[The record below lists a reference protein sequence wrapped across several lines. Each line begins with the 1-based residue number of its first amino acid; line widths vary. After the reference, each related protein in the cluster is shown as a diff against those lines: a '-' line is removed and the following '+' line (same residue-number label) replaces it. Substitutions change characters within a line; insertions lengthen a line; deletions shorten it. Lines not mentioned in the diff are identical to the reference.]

1 VRIVRLIPLLGF
13 ALFQFQCVSSEET
26 GAAGGRARTP
36 QRVRRP
42 VQTSSLAQQSATAR
56 DSVRTAADTINAASQ
71 VRRTPT
77 FATRQDTVR
86 ASLVRR
92 QQPSRVDAP
101 IARPEN
107 PEYTIQLGAFFR
119 AENALRA
126 QKHAR
131 QQFPDQPI
139 FNTFL
144 PEIKLY
150 RVSVGRFSGLRDAG
164 TFRRA
169 VLKEYP
175 KEYLQCWINYVAR

>member
-1 VRIVRLIPLLGF
+1 VKILRLISLLVI
-13 ALFQFQCVSSEET
+13 ALFQLQCVSSEET

-36 QRVRRP
+36 QLIRRP
-42 VQTSSLAQQSATAR
+42 VQTSSLTQHSATAP
-56 DSVRTAADTINAASQ
+56 DSVRIVADTSRTTSNAQ
-71 VRRTPT
+71 RTPT
-77 FATRQDTVR
+77 FATRQDTVQ

-119 AENALRA
+119 ADNALRA

-131 QQFPDQPI
+131 QLFPDHPI

-150 RVSVGRFSGLRDAG
+150 RVSVGRFPNLRDAG
-164 TFRRA
+164 IFRRS
-169 VLKEYP
+169 VLKAYP